1 MAPKALEAR
10 QLLQETLAD
19 LQTREIDLIAR
30 FKCAHDCMAIQD
42 HPTEHVHAA
51 LCAGNSDAAPP
62 TTMFRNSAFCVD
74 FVVKLPSQ
82 QLFVVEYDAVTVFQA
97 IKFGDRWSDPALET
111 LKCETRGDW
120 FRKHLIPVLRIGHCV
135 DPDSYRSII
144 WNFIRLL
151 QRYVDPP
158 NSMFLLKTVGDCY
171 EGDSGIAKN
180 SITAQVHLARELARL
195 RRAGGGGGGNTIEIF
210 RQHPANNAGLSWP
223 PKQQYPSFSRG
234 GLSHCFDF
242 MVVVTPDG
250 SGKIDSPGN
259 FPPRRAM
266 IDVVSVDWPHNEFKE
281 FFCQKHNIPWLLWHF
296 EHGPV
301 QPHLGNFLREVAES
315 PEGFI
320 WRR

>member
-19 LQTREIDLIAR
+19 LQTRETNLIAG

-51 LCAGNSDAAPP
+51 LCEAPDSVTATP
-62 TTMFRNSAFCVD
+62 TVFRNSAFCVD
-74 FVVKLPSQ
+74 FVVKLPNQ

-97 IKFGDRWSDPALET
+97 CKFGDRWSDPALET
-111 LKCETRGDW
+111 LKCETRVDW

-135 DPDSYRSII
+135 DPDSYRGII

-180 SITAQVHLARELARL
+180 SITAQVHLARELARM
-195 RRAGGGGGGNTIEIF
+195 RRVGGFGGNPSNTLEIF
-210 RQHPANNAGLSWP
+210 RQHPASSAGLSWP
-223 PKQQYPSFSRG
+223 PKQQYPRG
-234 GLSHCFDF
+234 GISQCFDF
-242 MVVVTPDG
+242 MVVV
-250 SGKIDSPGN
+250 SPIGV
-259 FPPRRAM
+259 PGTRRRAM
-266 IDVVSVDWPHNEFKE
+266 IDVVSVDWPHDEFKE
-281 FFCQKHNIPWLLWHF
+281 FFCQKHNIPWLMWQF

>member
-19 LQTREIDLIAR
+19 LQTDETDLIAG
-30 FKCAHDCMAIQD
+30 FKCAHDCIPIQD
-42 HPTEHVHAA
+42 HPTKHVHAA
-51 LCAGNSDAAPP
+51 LRDSVNTVTDSDTPVQ
-62 TTMFRNSAFCVD
+62 FRKSAFCVD
-74 FVVKLPSQ
+74 FVVTLPSG
-82 QLFVVEYDAVTVFQA
+82 QLFVVEYDSVTVFQTF
-97 IKFGDRWSDPALET
+97 KFGDRWSDPALET

-120 FRKHLIPVLRIGHCV
+120 FRKHLIPVLRFGYCV
-135 DPDSYRSII
+135 DPDSYRSVI
-144 WNFIRLL
+144 WDFIRLL

-180 SITAQVHLARELARL
+180 SIIAQVHLARELARL
-195 RRAGGGGGGNTIEIF
+195 RRAGAGTPGNTLEIF
-210 RQHPANNAGLSWP
+210 RQHPASSAGLLWP
-223 PKQQYPSFSRG
+223 PKQQNSTRG
-234 GLSHCFDF
+234 GNQCFDF
-242 MVVVTPDG
+242 MVVVPVG
-250 SGKIDSPGN
+250 SGNPGN
-259 FPPRRAM
+259 NPPRRAM
-266 IDVVSVDWPHNEFKE
+266 IDVVAVDWPHNEFKE
-281 FFCQKHNIPWLLWHF
+281 FFCQKHNIPWLMWQF